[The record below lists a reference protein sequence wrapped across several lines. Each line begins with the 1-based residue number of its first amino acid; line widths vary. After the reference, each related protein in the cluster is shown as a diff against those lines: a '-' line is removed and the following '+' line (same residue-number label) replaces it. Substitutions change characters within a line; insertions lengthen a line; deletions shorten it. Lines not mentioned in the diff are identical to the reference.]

1 MRSSHN
7 GPCGRRIAHGFTLVE
22 LIVSIMLLGLLA
34 VAVVPMLQLPMR
46 AYLDATRRAEL
57 SAELDVSA
65 SKLRDDLAQALP
77 NSMRVRQVGSNWY
90 LEYLQVRSIG
100 RYRSADAMPAA
111 APLCPASCT
120 GTGARDSLQFGSPDS
135 CFATLGPLQGA
146 TAAAGSDY
154 VVINPLA
161 GTVYTGG
168 ASANGWKTRLQG
180 ITPVTGGSCVR
191 MTANSFTMPAANRRV
206 YIVAQPVS
214 YVCNPG
220 TGSLTRVWGYAI
232 GATQPVA
239 FGAAPSAPLATHVG
253 ACSFAVTPT
262 GPPATPSGHLVSV
275 GLSLTRSAEGIG
287 ATESAEAR
295 LQFSVRE
302 AP

>member
-1 MRSSHN
+1 MRH
-7 GPCGRRIAHGFTLVE
+7 PVRHPMRGFTLVE
-22 LIVSIMLLGLLA
+22 LIVSIVLLSLLA

-46 AYLDATRRAEL
+46 AYLDATRRAEM
-57 SAELDVSA
+57 SAELDVSV

-77 NSMRVRQVGSNWY
+77 NSVRVRQVGSNWY

-100 RYRSADAMPAA
+100 RYRSADASPAA

-120 GTGARDSLQFGSPDS
+120 GTGARDTLQFGSPDS
-135 CFATLGPLQGA
+135 CFATLGPLQGDP
-146 TAAAGSDY
+146 AAAGSDY

-161 GTVYTGG
+161 GNVYTGG

-180 ITPVTGGSCVR
+180 LTPVAGGSCVR
-191 MTANSFTMPAANRRV
+191 MTANSFTMPAARRHV

-232 GATQPVA
+232 SATQPVA
-239 FGAAPSAPLATHVG
+239 FGAAASAPLATHVG

-262 GPPATPSGHLVSV
+262 GPAATPSGHRVSV
-275 GLSLTRSAEGIG
+275 SLRLTRNVEGIG
-287 ATESAEAR
+287 ASESADLQ
-295 LQFSVRE
+295 LQFSVQE